1 MLQGALV
8 HEWAHHIEFQ
18 CDEHYELRSAFLAAQ
33 DLPPDMLW
41 RPDSAPANTPVSV
54 WPGIPSEQ
62 YAEATVDVVLGRRQI
77 PTKVRIT
84 QEAIQAIE
92 VWATGD

>member
-18 CDEHYELRSAFLAAQ
+18 CDEHYELRGAFLAAQ
-33 DLPPDMLW
+33 DLPPDTPW
-41 RPDSAPANTPVSV
+41 RADSTPANTPVSV
-54 WPGIPSEQ
+54 WPDMPSEQ
-62 YAEATVDVVLGRRQI
+62 YAQATVEVVLGRRQI